1 MAEQFR
7 LIVSYSAT
15 ILMAV
20 GLVYAIINR
29 KRLGAYYQPFYVYLI
44 VSLAFEVFIKMI
56 IHLGYKSPLIAN
68 CYVLVEFPI
77 FLWLFYNWSSRN
89 NKIYFIGLFL
99 IGLVIWIFD
108 NLIMNSIFQINSY
121 YRIYYSVVLILCSIN
136 QLNKIIFQDNIIL
149 WKNAI
154 FLISI
159 TSVIYYSYRVFI
171 ESLFL
176 FQQEFSNDFFR
187 GVYYIMIIVNF
198 LSHLVYT
205 LALLCIPAKQEFTLR
220 Y

>member
-1 MAEQFR
+1 MSEQFR

-20 GLVYAIINR
+20 GLVYAIIYR
-29 KRLGAYYQPFYVYLI
+29 KRLGTYYQPFYVYLI
-44 VSLAFEVFIKMI
+44 VSLVFEVFIKMI
-56 IHLGYKSPLIAN
+56 INLGYKSPLIAN

-77 FLWLFYNWSSRN
+77 FLWLFYNWSSRS

-99 IGLVIWIFD
+99 MGLVIWIFD
-108 NLIMNSIFQINSY
+108 NLILNSILQINSY

-136 QLNKIIFQDNIIL
+136 QLNKIIFQDDIIL

-159 TSVIYYSYRVFI
+159 TSVVYYSYRVFI

-176 FQQEFSNDFFR
+176 FQQEFSNDFFK

-198 LSHLVYT
+198 VSHLVYT